1 MQIARLPA
9 TTGFRW
15 VLDGFRLL
23 RRQPVALVA
32 IAFLNL
38 ALMGVSMIVPI
49 IGSLGPL
56 ILTPIFMVGM
66 MQAVRTAEAGQNP
79 SPLTLFAGFRDD
91 RGRAWKPLLGL
102 GAINAVAT
110 VLALA
115 ASAMAGGDALVQMA
129 TGRLDPSD
137 PRLNDAAL
145 AGALAVFILIYLPI
159 QLATWYAPLFIAW
172 DRVPLMKSMFFSIA
186 AILRNR
192 WAFLA
197 YALGWV
203 AFAVVASIVL
213 RLLQGLLAGSPLL
226 WSVVLMPL
234 WLVGIT
240 AVYCSFWATY
250 RDAVDRNPRPATP
263 DTQPPEPPPTP

>member
-1 MQIARLPA
+1 MQISRLPA
-9 TTGFRW
+9 KTGFRW

-23 RRQPVALVA
+23 RRQPAALVA
-32 IAFLNL
+32 IVFLNL

-56 ILTPIFMVGM
+56 ILTPAFMVGM
-66 MQAVRTAEAGQNP
+66 MQAVRIAEAGQNP

-115 ASAMAGGDALVQMA
+115 ASAMTGGDALVQLA

-137 PRLNDAAL
+137 PQVNDAAL
-145 AGALAVFILIYLPI
+145 AGALLVFLVVYLPI
-159 QLATWYAPLFIAW
+159 QLATWYAPMFIAW
-172 DRVPLMKSMFFSIA
+172 DKVPLVKSMFFSIA

-197 YALGWV
+197 YAVGWV
-203 AFAVVASIVL
+203 AVAVVASIVL
-213 RLLQGLLAGSPLL
+213 RLLQGVLAGSPLL
-226 WSVVLMPL
+226 WSIVLMPL
-234 WLVGIT
+234 WLIGIT
-240 AVYCSFWATY
+240 AGY
-250 RDAVDRNPRPATP
+250 
-263 DTQPPEPPPTP
+263 

>member
-1 MQIARLPA
+1 MQISRLPA
-9 TTGFRW
+9 RTGFRW

-32 IAFLNL
+32 ISFLNL

-56 ILTPIFMVGM
+56 ILTPTLMVGM

-79 SPLTLFAGFRDD
+79 SPLTLFAGFRED

-129 TGRLDPSD
+129 TGRLDPGDPTLSD
-137 PRLNDAAL
+137 ASLAWAL
-145 AGALAVFILIYLPI
+145 LVFMLIYLPI
-159 QLATWYAPLFIAW
+159 QLATWYAPMFIAW
-172 DRVPLMKSMFFSIA
+172 DRVPLLKSMFFSIA

-192 WAFLA
+192 WAFMT

-203 AFAVVASIVL
+203 AFAVAASIVL

-226 WSVVLMPL
+226 WSIVMMPL
-234 WLVGIT
+234 WLVGIS

-250 RDAVDRNPRPATP
+250 RDAVDRNPRPVAP
-263 DTQPPEPPPTP
+263 DDQPPMP

>member
-9 TTGFRW
+9 KTGFRW

-66 MQAVRTAEAGQNP
+66 MKAVRTAEAGQNP

-110 VLALA
+110 LLALPPMYR
-115 ASAMAGGDALVQMA
+115 SAILCLLSKQVVS
-129 TGRLDPSD
+129 GRQCRGRHRPS
-137 PRLNDAAL
+137 LL
-145 AGALAVFILIYLPI
+145 
-159 QLATWYAPLFIAW
+159 LAT
-172 DRVPLMKSMFFSIA
+172 
-186 AILRNR
+186 
-192 WAFLA
+192 
-197 YALGWV
+197 
-203 AFAVVASIVL
+203 
-213 RLLQGLLAGSPLL
+213 
-226 WSVVLMPL
+226 
-234 WLVGIT
+234 
-240 AVYCSFWATY
+240 
-250 RDAVDRNPRPATP
+250 RPAP
-263 DTQPPEPPPTP
+263 YS

>member
-1 MQIARLPA
+1 MQISRLPA
-9 TTGFRW
+9 KTGFRW

-23 RRQPVALVA
+23 RRQPAALVA
-32 IAFLNL
+32 IVFLNL

-56 ILTPIFMVGM
+56 ILTPAFMVGM
-66 MQAVRTAEAGQNP
+66 MQAVRIAEAGQNP

-115 ASAMAGGDALVQMA
+115 ASAMTGGDALVQLA

-137 PRLNDAAL
+137 PRVNDAAL
-145 AGALAVFILIYLPI
+145 AGALLVFLVVYLPI
-159 QLATWYAPLFIAW
+159 QLATWYAPMFIAW
-172 DRVPLMKSMFFSIA
+172 DKVPLVKSMFFSIA

-197 YALGWV
+197 YAVGWV
-203 AFAVVASIVL
+203 AVAVVASIVL
-213 RLLQGLLAGSPLL
+213 RLLQGVLAGSPLL
-226 WSVVLMPL
+226 WSIVLMPL
-234 WLVGIT
+234 WLIGIT

-250 RDAVDRNPRPATP
+250 RDAVDRHPRDDRPA
-263 DTQPPEPPPTP
+263 DQPPIP